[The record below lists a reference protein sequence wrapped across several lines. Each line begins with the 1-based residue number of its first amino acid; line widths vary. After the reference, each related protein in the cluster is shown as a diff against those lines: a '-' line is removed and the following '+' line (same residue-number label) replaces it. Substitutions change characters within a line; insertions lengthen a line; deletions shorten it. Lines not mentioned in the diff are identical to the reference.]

1 MRTLP
6 PHQSVMSRRELEYV
20 DLRDPSARQR
30 FIVDTSTPLQ
40 GLPLP
45 DVRAVDSPAVQP
57 PPQKRAKTPRP
68 PQESRMKRR
77 YVKTTLDQKL
87 GLTAEFERVGD
98 ALSDI
103 EYSTKFGI
111 PLKNTQKLLTSL
123 RKGQSIL
130 PKSRYERKSRVIS
143 YQHIVKRLL

>member
-1 MRTLP
+1 MP
-6 PHQSVMSRRELEYV
+6 RRELEYV

-30 FIVDTSTPLQ
+30 FFVDAPTPLQ
-40 GLPLP
+40 GLLLP
-45 DVRAVDSPAVQP
+45 DVHAVDSPTVLP
-57 PPQKRAKTPRP
+57 PPKRAKTPRP

-98 ALSDI
+98 ALSDV

-111 PLKNTQKLLTSL
+111 PLKTHRN
-123 RKGQSIL
+123 
-130 PKSRYERKSRVIS
+130 Y
-143 YQHIVKRLL
+143 